1 MLGGRWTA
9 GRCAA
14 AGACLAASL
23 AWGGATARAAETP
36 PAPPAIA
43 APSAVLADAASGR
56 VLFQHGGDVVRP
68 PASMTKIMTLVL
80 AVQALRSGR
89 VRWGDLVAASDEAY
103 RTGGSQIWLEPGEVL
118 PFGQLLTAVAVGSAN
133 DAAVAIAEHLAGSE
147 TAFVAEMNAMAARL
161 GMRATHFVNA
171 SGLDGPG
178 QATRTT
184 ALDMARLGAYA
195 AGMPEL
201 VRLTSRR
208 EDRSLRDG
216 RGGHLWLVNTNRLLG
231 QVPGVDG
238 LKTGYTAAAGFC
250 LTATARRDGLRL
262 VAVVM
267 GAPTSRARFE
277 TAASLLNWGFAHYRA
292 VYAARAGQP
301 LAQVAVRGGRA
312 AWVAVG
318 PAHDVAFALPRGE
331 KAQWARRLRL
341 TSAAEA
347 PVRAG
352 QHLGSLT
359 VEGPDGVR
367 QVAVVALTA
376 VPRATAWDV
385 VRRLTAWWRGAA
397 RAAGA
402 PSRLDIPTGVY

>member
-1 MLGGRWTA
+1 MWGRRWTA

-23 AWGGATARAAETP
+23 AWGGATARAAEA
-36 PAPPAIA
+36 PAPPAVA
-43 APSAVLADAASGR
+43 APSAVLVDAASGR
-56 VLFQHGGDVVRP
+56 VLFQRGGDVVRP

-147 TAFVAEMNAMAARL
+147 PAFVAEMNAMAARL
-161 GMRATHFVNA
+161 GMRATRFVNA

-292 VYAARAGQP
+292 VYAARAGTP
-301 LAQVAVRGGRA
+301 LARVPVRGGRA

-318 PAHDVAFALPRGE
+318 PEHDVAFALPRGE
-331 KAQWARRLRL
+331 SARWERRLRL
-341 TSAAEA
+341 VAGVEA

-352 QHLGSLT
+352 QPLGSLT
-359 VEGPDGVR
+359 VRTPDGMRRVP
-367 QVAVVALTA
+367 VVALAA

-402 PSRLDIPTGVY
+402 PSRLDIPVGVY